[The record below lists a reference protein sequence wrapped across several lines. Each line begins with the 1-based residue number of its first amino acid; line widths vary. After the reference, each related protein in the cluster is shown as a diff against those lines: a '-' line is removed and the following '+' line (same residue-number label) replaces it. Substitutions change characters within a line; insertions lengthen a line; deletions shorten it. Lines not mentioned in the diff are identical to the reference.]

1 MTHLEIRFTIDDE
14 AAADA
19 IISALLIERLVA
31 CGQRIGP
38 IRSRYWWSGSIEQSE
53 EWLVLLKTRSELTHR
68 VIDTIVERHPYET
81 PEVLAVPIV
90 AGHADYLDWID
101 DVTVEAGDATA
112 GAGDATGG
120 SVS

>member
-1 MTHLEIRFTIDDE
+1 MTHLEVRFTIDDE

-19 IISALLIERLVA
+19 IISALLAEKLVA

-53 EWLVLLKTRSELTHR
+53 EWLVLLKTRSELSDR

-81 PEVLAVPIV
+81 PEVVAVPIV

-101 DVTVEAGDATA
+101 DVTGDAGDATK
-112 GAGDATGG
+112 G